1 MLNYKQFFV
10 ETWPDYAGCGCG
22 NFIPAGGVTMKRI
35 FLAALA
41 AVFLAT
47 AARASDPVGVY
58 ALIDKVV
65 LEPKGEAAQRVKIWG
80 AFCVAT
86 RRGDEYTPPQR
97 GYLYLAAPRGQEATC
112 RTEWVDLKRVADT
125 GQVVAFGSRYGS
137 KVAVRRPRPRVEPS
151 APVDEARIALLIK
164 NLDSDRFEVREKAAR
179 ELEKVKDAAAPALRR
194 ALAAGPSPEARRRL
208 EALLDTDTPDAY
220 PVGFGLTRVRGAS
233 DYAPIRDL
241 LALPAPIA
249 PADGD
254 LTPPGK
260 VTLVAHPM
268 VGQQHRDA
276 RYIFEIA
283 DDSGHKETSDPVA
296 AGDREMRW
304 SPKMAVKA
312 GELYTWRVWAVDGQW
327 KGPAAEATIRG
338 KAAP

>member
-1 MLNYKQFFV
+1 
-10 ETWPDYAGCGCG
+10 
-22 NFIPAGGVTMKRI
+22 MKR
-35 FLAALA
+35 FVLAALA
-41 AVFLAT
+41 AACLAT

-58 ALIDKVV
+58 ALIEKVV
-65 LEPKGEAAQRVKIWG
+65 LEPSGEAAQRVKIWG

-86 RRGDEYTPPQR
+86 RRSDEYTPPQR
-97 GYLYLAAPRGQEATC
+97 GYLYLTAPRGQEATC
-112 RTEWVDLKRVADT
+112 RTEWADLKRVAGTD
-125 GQVVAFGSRYGS
+125 QVVAFGSRYGS
-137 KVAVRRPRPRVEPS
+137 KVTVRRPRPPVEPS
-151 APVDEARIALLIK
+151 APVDEARIALHIK

-208 EALLDTDTPDAY
+208 EALLNKETPEAY
-220 PVGFGLTRVRGAS
+220 PVGFGLTRVRGAA

-241 LALPAPIA
+241 LALPAPVA

-254 LTPPGK
+254 LTAPGK

-276 RYIFEIA
+276 RYVFEIA
-283 DDSGHKETSDPVA
+283 DDSGHKETSEELA
-296 AGDREMRW
+296 SGDRDTRW
-304 SPKMAVKA
+304 TPQMAVKA
-312 GELYTWRVWAVDGQW
+312 GELYTWRVWAADGRW
-327 KGPAAEATIRG
+327 KGPAAEATFRG